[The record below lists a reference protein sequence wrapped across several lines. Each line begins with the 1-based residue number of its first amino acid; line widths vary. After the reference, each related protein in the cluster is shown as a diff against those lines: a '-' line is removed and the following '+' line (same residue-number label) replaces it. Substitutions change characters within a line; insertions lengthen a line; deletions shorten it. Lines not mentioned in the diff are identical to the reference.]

1 MELFLPSILI
11 FILSIIVVV
20 AIVPRFSP
28 IIIVT
33 LAILLLGAGTY
44 NHFSMFW
51 NEYRQSTWQQTLKF
65 FAPGIILIA
74 IFIYLF
80 FAIGSFFTGGQ
91 VPVPTI
97 PAITIPSADTA
108 TNFLTASIN
117 NTMKAANTAV
127 NSIASVVKPN
137 ANANATATATAKPNV
152 TPKNNGR
159 NNQNVPNITRSQLA
173 AF

>member
-11 FILSIIVVV
+11 FILSIIVVIV
-20 AIVPRFSP
+20 IVPRFSP

-91 VPVPTI
+91 VPVPTM

-127 NSIASVVKPN
+127 NSILPALNENVKQN
-137 ANANATATATAKPNV
+137 AKPNV
-152 TPKNNGR
+152 KLNTNVKNNGR
-159 NNQNVPNITRSQLA
+159 SIPNITRSQLA

>member
-11 FILSIIVVV
+11 FILSIIVVIV
-20 AIVPRFSP
+20 IVPRFSP

-91 VPVPTI
+91 VPVPTM

-127 NSIASVVKPN
+127 NSILPTLNENVKQN
-137 ANANATATATAKPNV
+137 AKPNV
-152 TPKNNGR
+152 KLNTNVKNNGR
-159 NNQNVPNITRSQLA
+159 NIPNITRSQLA

>member
-11 FILSIIVVV
+11 FILSIIVVI
-20 AIVPRFSP
+20 ALIPRFSP

-91 VPVPTI
+91 VPVPTM

-127 NSIASVVKPN
+127 NSILPALNENVKQN
-137 ANANATATATAKPNV
+137 AKPNV
-152 TPKNNGR
+152 KLNTNVKNNGR
-159 NNQNVPNITRSQLA
+159 SIPNITRSQLA

>member
-11 FILSIIVVV
+11 FILSIIVVI

-65 FAPGIILIA
+65 FAPGISLIA

-91 VPVPTI
+91 VPVPTM

-127 NSIASVVKPN
+127 NSILPTSNENVKQN
-137 ANANATATATAKPNV
+137 AKPNV
-152 TPKNNGR
+152 KLNTNVKNNGR
-159 NNQNVPNITRSQLA
+159 NIPNITRSQLA

>member
-11 FILSIIVVV
+11 FILSIIVVI
-20 AIVPRFSP
+20 ALIPRFSP

-91 VPVPTI
+91 VPVPTM

-127 NSIASVVKPN
+127 NSILPASNENVKQN
-137 ANANATATATAKPNV
+137 AKPNV
-152 TPKNNGR
+152 KLNTNVKNNGR
-159 NNQNVPNITRSQLA
+159 NIPNITRSQLA

>member
-11 FILSIIVVV
+11 FILSIIVVI

-91 VPVPTI
+91 VPVPTM

-127 NSIASVVKPN
+127 NSILPTSNDNVKQN
-137 ANANATATATAKPNV
+137 AKPNV
-152 TPKNNGR
+152 KLNTNVKNNGR
-159 NNQNVPNITRSQLA
+159 SIPNITRSQLA

>member
-11 FILSIIVVV
+11 FILSIIVVI
-20 AIVPRFSP
+20 ALIPRFSP

-91 VPVPTI
+91 VPVPTM

-127 NSIASVVKPN
+127 NSILPASNENVKQN
-137 ANANATATATAKPNV
+137 AKPNV
-152 TPKNNGR
+152 KLNTNVKNNGR
-159 NNQNVPNITRSQLA
+159 SIPNITRSQLA

>member
-11 FILSIIVVV
+11 FILSIIVVI
-20 AIVPRFSP
+20 ALIPRFSP

-91 VPVPTI
+91 VPVPTM

-127 NSIASVVKPN
+127 NSILPASNENVKQNAKPN
-137 ANANATATATAKPNV
+137 A
-152 TPKNNGR
+152 TPKNNSR
-159 NNQNVPNITRSQLA
+159 NNQNGPNITRSQLA